1 MKIYISYFYQIR
13 FFKPYMIPVSTACG
27 DPAWYHNWLGKDFT
41 FLDKRKVVNGLRCE
55 ELHPDDRCSGLCY
68 GSAECDEDP
77 DKCQFKK
84 QYAQQLEEM
93 DLDQF
98 LQRAAASL
106 QRLKEQLKLNREPM
120 LVLMVHEAPYNHCS
134 EREILIK
141 YFNSHGVEC
150 EELKYPIG
158 ENYE

>member
-1 MKIYISYFYQIR
+1 MKIAISYFYQIR
-13 FFKPYMIPVSTACG
+13 FFKPWMIPVSTAYG
-27 DPAWYHNWLGKDFT
+27 DPVWYHNG
-41 FLDKRKVVNGLRCE
+41 LDKRKVVNGLRCE
-55 ELHPDDRCSGLCY
+55 ELHPDNRCSGLCY
-68 GSAECDEDP
+68 GSTKCIEYP
-77 DKCQFKK
+77 DRCQFKK

-106 QRLKEQLKLNREPM
+106 KRLKKQLKLNREPI